1 MRQIEFLLNEYG
13 ESHKNKT
20 NIFIHAI
27 AVPAIYFVTLA
38 LVWSIPTPAF
48 LDYFAVTWAHVLV
61 IPTLYYYFRLSGPIG
76 AAMTLLSVL
85 SLYGIVLLELLDISV
100 LQFSLALFVVMWIL
114 QFIGHN
120 IEGKKPSFLKDFQF
134 LLVGP
139 AWWWVHWLKRLNI
152 NY

>member
-20 NIFIHAI
+20 NILIHVI

-38 LVWSIPTPAF
+38 LIWSIPTPDF
-48 LDYFAVTWAHVLV
+48 LDYFDITWAHVLV
-61 IPTLYYYFRLSGPIG
+61 IPTLYYYFSLSGPIG
-76 AAMTLLSVL
+76 AAMTLLSIV
-85 SLYGIVLLELLDISV
+85 SLFGIKLLASLNISV
-100 LQFSLALFVVMWIL
+100 WQFSIILFVVMWIL
-114 QFIGHN
+114 QFIGHD
-120 IEGKKPSFLKDFQF
+120 IEGKKPSFLKDLQF
-134 LLVGP
+134 LLIGP

>member
-1 MRQIEFLLNEYG
+1 MRQIEYLLNEYG
-13 ESHKNKT
+13 ESHKNKI
-20 NIFIHAI
+20 NILIHAI

-38 LVWSIPTPAF
+38 LLWSIPTPAF
-48 LDYFAVTWAHVLV
+48 LDYFDVTWAHVLV

-76 AAMTLLSVL
+76 AAMTLLSIL
-85 SLYGIVLLELLDISV
+85 SFFGIKLLVSLDISV
-100 LQFSLALFVVMWIL
+100 WQFSIVLFIVMWIL
-114 QFIGHN
+114 QFVGHN
-120 IEGKKPSFLKDFQF
+120 IEGKKPSFLKDLRF

>member
-20 NIFIHAI
+20 NILIHVI

-38 LVWSIPTPAF
+38 LIWSIPTPDF
-48 LDYFAVTWAHVLV
+48 LDYFDVTWAHVLV
-61 IPTLYYYFRLSGPIG
+61 IPILYYYFRLSGPIG
-76 AAMTLLSVL
+76 AAMTLLSITSFFGIKL
-85 SLYGIVLLELLDISV
+85 LASLNISV
-100 LQFSLALFVVMWIL
+100 WQFSIILFLLMWIL
-114 QFIGHN
+114 QFIGHD
-120 IEGKKPSFLKDFQF
+120 IEGKKPSFLKDLQF
-134 LLVGP
+134 LLIGP